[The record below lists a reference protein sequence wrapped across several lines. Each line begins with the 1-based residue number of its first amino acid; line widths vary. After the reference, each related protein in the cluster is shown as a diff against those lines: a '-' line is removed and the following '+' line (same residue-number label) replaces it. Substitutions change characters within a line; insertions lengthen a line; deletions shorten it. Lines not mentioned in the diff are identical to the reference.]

1 MTARG
6 TGETSLPPMAECV
19 VIGGGVIGVSC
30 AFRLAEAGVDVL
42 LLERGGLGGGSTAKA
57 AGGVRSSF
65 TTRVN
70 VELGLRGLAAYSAF
84 SRDFGVEIDFRRD
97 GYLYLLTD
105 PADIP
110 AIGHCAELQREY
122 GVRSHLLDPAEARSV
137 LSLIEPA
144 GIVAALWSPDDA
156 KATPDAVV
164 QGYARAARAHGALL
178 RTGVEVIGI
187 ERDGDTLTG
196 VVTTAGTVRTG
207 AVVCAAGAWSGRIG
221 ELAGLTLPVRPYRRQ
236 VVFTG
241 PVPGLPE
248 SVPLTIELPSA
259 FYFHREGPGLAMS
272 FSEDDGF
279 PGFGTAYEPGE
290 WLPRLAELAGRRI
303 PAVLDAGVRTAW
315 AGLYETTPD
324 RNQILGRSVLLSRF
338 FYATGFSGHGFQMAP
353 AVGELIRDLYLERE
367 PAVDITELDVRRF
380 DGAGTASVEHHIV

>member
-1 MTARG
+1 MTVRG
-6 TGETSLPPMAECV
+6 AGETAVPQMAECV

-42 LLERGGLGGGSTAKA
+42 LLERGELGGGSTAKA
-57 AGGVRSSF
+57 AGGIRSSF

-105 PADIP
+105 PADVP

-122 GVRSHLLDPAEARSV
+122 GVRSHLLDPAEAKTV
-137 LSLIEPA
+137 LPLLRTDDV
-144 GIVAALWSPDDA
+144 VAALWSPDDA

-164 QGYARAARAHGALL
+164 QGYAKAARAHGAKL
-178 RTGVEVIGI
+178 RTKIEVTGI
-187 ERDGDTLTG
+187 ERDGETLTG
-196 VVTTAGTVRTG
+196 VNTTAGFVRTG

-221 ELAGLTLPVRPYRRQ
+221 ELAGLELPVRPFRRQ

-248 SVPLTIELPSA
+248 PVPLTIELPSA
-259 FYFHREGPGLAMS
+259 FYCHREGPGLAMS

-279 PGFGTAYEPGE
+279 PGFGTRYEPGE

-315 AGLYETTPD
+315 AGLYEMTPD
-324 RNQILGRSVLLSRF
+324 RNQIIGESVLLSRF
-338 FYATGFSGHGFQMAP
+338 FYATGFSGHGFQMGP
-353 AVGELIRDLYLERE
+353 AAGELIRDLYLGRQ
-367 PAVDITELDVRRF
+367 PAVDIAELDVRRF
-380 DGAGTASVEHHIV
+380 AAGTTSAEHNIV

>member
-1 MTARG
+1 
-6 TGETSLPPMAECV
+6 MAECV

-42 LLERGGLGGGSTAKA
+42 LLERGGLGEGSTAKA
-57 AGGVRSSF
+57 AGGIRSSF
-65 TTRVN
+65 TSRVN

-84 SRDFGVEIDFRRD
+84 PERFGIGIDFRRD

-105 PADIP
+105 PADVA
-110 AIGHCAELQREY
+110 AIGHCSELQREY
-122 GVRSHLLDPAEARSV
+122 GVRSHLLDPGEAKGIV
-137 LSLIEPA
+137 PLLETD
-144 GIVAALWSPDDA
+144 GIVAVLWSPDDA

-164 QGYARAARAHGALL
+164 RGYAKAARARGAKVC
-178 RTGVEVIGI
+178 TGVDVLGI

-196 VVTTAGTVRTG
+196 VNTTAGFVRTG

-221 ELAGLTLPVRPYRRQ
+221 ELAGLDLPVRPFRRQ

-241 PVPGLPE
+241 PVPGLPDA
-248 SVPLTIELPSA
+248 VPLTIELPSA

-279 PGFGTAYEPGE
+279 PGFGTHYEAGD

-303 PAVLDAGVRTAW
+303 PAVLDAGIRAAW
-315 AGLYETTPD
+315 AGLYEVTPD
-324 RNQILGRSVLLSRF
+324 RNQI
-338 FYATGFSGHGFQMAP
+338 
-353 AVGELIRDLYLERE
+353 VGEASCCRAFSTR
-367 PAVDITELDVRRF
+367 PASPGTGSRWHRRPASWSGTSTSGESRPWTSPNSTS
-380 DGAGTASVEHHIV
+380 GASRAPIPHRWNTTSSRG

>member
-1 MTARG
+1 MTVRG
-6 TGETSLPPMAECV
+6 AGETSLPQMAECV

-42 LLERGGLGGGSTAKA
+42 LLERGELGGGSTAKA
-57 AGGVRSSF
+57 AGGIRSSF

-105 PADIP
+105 PADVP

-122 GVRSHLLDPAEARSV
+122 GVRSHLLDPAEAKTV
-137 LSLIEPA
+137 LPLLRTDDV
-144 GIVAALWSPDDA
+144 VAALWSPDDA

-164 QGYARAARAHGALL
+164 QGYAKAARAHGAML
-178 RTGVEVIGI
+178 RTKIEVTGI

-196 VVTTAGTVRTG
+196 VNTTAGFVRTG

-221 ELAGLTLPVRPYRRQ
+221 ELAGLDLPVRPFRRQ

-241 PVPGLPE
+241 PVPGLPA
-248 SVPLTIELPSA
+248 SVPLTIEMPSA
-259 FYFHREGPGLAMS
+259 FYCHREGPGLAMS

-279 PGFGTAYEPGE
+279 AGFGTRYEPGE
-290 WLPRLAELAGRRI
+290 WLPRLAGLAARRI
-303 PAVLDAGVRTAW
+303 PAVLDAGIRAAW
-315 AGLYETTPD
+315 AGLYEMTPD
-324 RNQILGRSVLLSRF
+324 RNQIIGESVLLSRF
-338 FYATGFSGHGFQMAP
+338 FYATGFSGHGFQMGP
-353 AVGELIRDLYLERE
+353 AVGELIRDLYLGRQ
-367 PAVDITELDVRRF
+367 PALDIAELDVRRF
-380 DGAGTASVEHHIV
+380 AAGTTSAEHNIV

>member
-1 MTARG
+1 
-6 TGETSLPPMAECV
+6 MAECV

-42 LLERGGLGGGSTAKA
+42 LLERGALGGGSTAKA
-57 AGGVRSSF
+57 AGGIRSSF

-105 PADIP
+105 PADVS
-110 AIGHCAELQREY
+110 AIGHCAELQHEY
-122 GVRSHLLDPAEARSV
+122 GVRSHLLDPAEARDV

-164 QGYARAARAHGALL
+164 QGYARAARAHGAVL
-178 RTGVEVIGI
+178 RTGVEVTGI

-196 VVTTAGTVRTG
+196 VFTTAGFVRTG

-221 ELAGLTLPVRPYRRQ
+221 ELAGLNLPVRPHRRQ

-353 AVGELIRDLYLERE
+353 AAGELIRDLYLERE
-367 PAVDITELDVRRF
+367 PAVDVTELDVRRF

>member
-1 MTARG
+1 
-6 TGETSLPPMAECV
+6 MAECV

-42 LLERGGLGGGSTAKA
+42 LLERGGLGEGSTAKA
-57 AGGVRSSF
+57 AGGIRSSF
-65 TTRVN
+65 TSRVN

-84 SRDFGVEIDFRRD
+84 ARDFGAEIDFRRD

-105 PADIP
+105 PADVV

-122 GVRSHLLDPAEARSV
+122 GVRSHLLDPAEAKGV
-137 LSLIEPA
+137 LPLLETD
-144 GIVAALWSPDDA
+144 GIIAALWSPDDA

-164 QGYARAARAHGALL
+164 QGYAKAARAHGAKL
-178 RTGVEVIGI
+178 RTGVEVTGI

-196 VVTTAGTVRTG
+196 VNTTAGFVRTG

-221 ELAGLTLPVRPYRRQ
+221 ELAGLDLPVRPFRRQ

-241 PVPGLPE
+241 PVPGLPDA
-248 SVPLTIELPSA
+248 VPLTIELPSA

-279 PGFGTAYEPGE
+279 PGFNTRYEPGE

-303 PAVLDAGVRTAW
+303 PAVLDAGIRTAW
-315 AGLYETTPD
+315 AGLYEVTPD
-324 RNQILGRSVLLSRF
+324 RNQIVGESVLLSRF
-338 FYATGFSGHGFQMAP
+338 FYATGFSGHGFQMGP
-353 AVGELIRDLYLERE
+353 ATGELVRDLYLGR
-367 PAVDITELDVRRF
+367 PTAVDIAELDVRRF
-380 DGAGTASVEHHIV
+380 ESADTAPAEHNIV

>member
-1 MTARG
+1 
-6 TGETSLPPMAECV
+6 MAECV

-42 LLERGGLGGGSTAKA
+42 LLERGGLGEGSTAKA
-57 AGGVRSSF
+57 AGGIRSSF
-65 TTRVN
+65 TSRVN
-70 VELGLRGLAAYSAF
+70 VELGLRGLARYSVFAEQ
-84 SRDFGVEIDFRRD
+84 FGIEIDFRRD

-105 PADIP
+105 AADVS

-122 GVRSHLLDPAEARSV
+122 GVSSHLLDPSEVRSV
-137 LSLIEPA
+137 LPLVDTT

-164 QGYARAARAHGALL
+164 RGYANAARACGAKL
-178 RTGVEVIGI
+178 RTGVEVTGI
-187 ERDGDTLTG
+187 ERDGGTLTG
-196 VVTTAGTVRTG
+196 VLTTAGFVRTG

-221 ELAGLTLPVRPYRRQ
+221 ELAGLDLPVRPFRRQ

-241 PVPGLPE
+241 PVPGLPQ

-279 PGFGTAYEPGE
+279 PGFATHYEAGE

-315 AGLYETTPD
+315 AGLYEMTPD
-324 RNQILGRSVLLSRF
+324 RNQIIGESVHLSRF
-338 FYATGFSGHGFQMAP
+338 LYATGFSGHGFQMAP
-353 AVGELIRDLYLERE
+353 AAGELVRDLYLGLP
-367 PAVDITELDVRRF
+367 PAVDIAELDVRRF
-380 DGAGTASVEHHIV
+380 ERAVTAPAEHNIV

>member
-1 MTARG
+1 
-6 TGETSLPPMAECV
+6 MAECV

-42 LLERGGLGGGSTAKA
+42 LLDRGELGGGSTAKA

-65 TTRVN
+65 TSRVN

-84 SRDFGVEIDFRRD
+84 SRDFGTEIDFRRD
-97 GYLYLLTD
+97 GYLYLVTD
-105 PADIP
+105 PADVP
-110 AIGHCAELQREY
+110 AFERCAELQREH
-122 GVRSHLLDPAEARSV
+122 GVRSHLLDPAEAKDIV
-137 LSLIEPA
+137 PLLETE

-164 QGYARAARAHGALL
+164 QGYAKAARAHGAKL
-178 RTGVEVIGI
+178 RTGIEVTGI
-187 ERDGDTLTG
+187 ERDGDALTG
-196 VVTTAGTVRTG
+196 VATTAGFVRTG

-221 ELAGLTLPVRPYRRQ
+221 ELAGLDLPVRPYRRQ

-241 PVPGLPE
+241 PMPGLPE
-248 SVPLTIELPSA
+248 SVPLTIEMPSA

-272 FSEDDGF
+272 FSDDDGV
-279 PGFGTAYEPGE
+279 PGFDTRYEAGE

-303 PAVLDAGVRTAW
+303 PAVLDAGIRTAW

-324 RNQILGRSVLLSRF
+324 RNQIIGESVLLSRF
-338 FYATGFSGHGFQMAP
+338 FYATGFSGHGFQMGP
-353 AVGELIRDLYLERE
+353 ATGELIRDLYLRRR
-367 PAVDITELDVRRF
+367 PAVDSTELDVRRF
-380 DGAGTASVEHHIV
+380 EVADTARAEHNIV

>member
-6 TGETSLPPMAECV
+6 AGETPLPPMAECV

-42 LLERGGLGGGSTAKA
+42 LLDRGELGGGSTAKA
-57 AGGVRSSF
+57 AGGIRSSF
-65 TTRVN
+65 TSPVN

-84 SRDFGVEIDFRRD
+84 SRDFGTEIDFRRD
-97 GYLYLLTD
+97 GYLYLVTD
-105 PADIP
+105 PADVP
-110 AIGHCAELQREY
+110 AFERCAELQCEH
-122 GVRSHLLDPAEARSV
+122 GVRSRLLDPGEAKKV
-137 LSLIEPA
+137 LPLVETD
-144 GIVAALWSPDDA
+144 GVVAALWSPDDA

-164 QGYARAARAHGALL
+164 QGYARAARAHGAKL
-178 RTGVEVIGI
+178 RPGVEVTGI
-187 ERDGDTLTG
+187 ERDGDVLTG
-196 VVTTAGTVRTG
+196 VVTTAGFVRTG

-221 ELAGLTLPVRPYRRQ
+221 ELAGLDLPVRPFRRQ

-248 SVPLTIELPSA
+248 AVPLTIEMPSA

-272 FSEDDGF
+272 FSDGDGV
-279 PGFGTAYEPGE
+279 PGFDTRYEPGE

-303 PAVLDAGVRTAW
+303 PAVLDAGIRTAW

-324 RNQILGRSVLLSRF
+324 RNQIIGESVLLSRF
-338 FYATGFSGHGFQMAP
+338 FYATGFSGHGFQMGP
-353 AVGELIRDLYLERE
+353 ATGELIRDLYLGRR
-367 PAVDITELDVRRF
+367 PAVDIAGLDVRRF
-380 DGAGTASVEHHIV
+380 AAGAASAEHNIV

>member
-1 MTARG
+1 MTVRG
-6 TGETSLPPMAECV
+6 AGETSVPQMAECV

-42 LLERGGLGGGSTAKA
+42 LLERGELGGGSTAKA
-57 AGGVRSSF
+57 AGGIRSSF

-105 PADIP
+105 PADVP

-122 GVRSHLLDPAEARSV
+122 GVRSHLLDPAEAKTV
-137 LSLIEPA
+137 LPLLRTDDV
-144 GIVAALWSPDDA
+144 VAALWSPDDA

-164 QGYARAARAHGALL
+164 QGYAKAARAHGAKL
-178 RTGVEVIGI
+178 RTKIEVTGI

-196 VVTTAGTVRTG
+196 VDTTAGFVRTG
-207 AVVCAAGAWSGRIG
+207 AVVCAAGAWSGRVG
-221 ELAGLTLPVRPYRRQ
+221 ELAGLDLPVRPFRRQ

-259 FYFHREGPGLAMS
+259 FYCHREGPGLAMS
-272 FSEDDGF
+272 FCEDDGF
-279 PGFGTAYEPGE
+279 PGFGTRYEAGD

-303 PAVLDAGVRTAW
+303 PAVLDAGIRTAW
-315 AGLYETTPD
+315 AGLYEMTPD
-324 RNQILGRSVLLSRF
+324 RNQIIGESVLLSRF
-338 FYATGFSGHGFQMAP
+338 FYATGFSGHGFQMGP
-353 AVGELIRDLYLERE
+353 AAGELIRDLYLGRQ
-367 PAVDITELDVRRF
+367 PALDIAELDVRRF
-380 DGAGTASVEHHIV
+380 AAGTTSAEHNIV

>member
-1 MTARG
+1 
-6 TGETSLPPMAECV
+6 MADVV
-19 VIGGGVIGVSC
+19 VIGGGVVGVSC

-42 LLERGGLGGGSTAKA
+42 LLERGGLGEGSTAKA

-65 TTRVN
+65 TSRVN
-70 VELGLRGLAAYSAF
+70 VELGLRGLAEYSAF
-84 SRDFGVEIDFRRD
+84 SDTFGTEIDFRRD
-97 GYLYLLTD
+97 GYLYLITD
-105 PADIP
+105 PADVP

-122 GVRSHLLDPAEARSV
+122 GVRSHLLDPAEVRDIV
-137 LSLIEPA
+137 PLVEPA

-164 QGYARAARAHGALL
+164 RGYARAARACGATL
-178 RTGVEVIGI
+178 RAGVEVTGI
-187 ERDGDTLTG
+187 ERDGDALAG
-196 VVTTAGTVRTG
+196 VVTTAGFVRTG
-207 AVVCAAGAWSGRIG
+207 AVVCAAGAWSGRVG
-221 ELAGLTLPVRPYRRQ
+221 ELAGLDLPVRPFRRQ
-236 VVFTG
+236 VAFTG
-241 PVPGLPE
+241 PVPGLPA

-279 PGFGTAYEPGE
+279 PGFATHYEAGD

-324 RNQILGRSVLLSRF
+324 RNQIIGESVLLSRF

-353 AVGELIRDLYLERE
+353 AAGELVRDLYLGRSL
-367 PAVDITELDVRRF
+367 AVDIGGLDVRRF
-380 DGAGTASVEHHIV
+380 AAGNSAPAEHHIV

>member
-1 MTARG
+1 MTVRG

-42 LLERGGLGGGSTAKA
+42 LLERGELGGGSTAKA
-57 AGGVRSSF
+57 AGGIRSSF

-105 PADIP
+105 PADVP

-122 GVRSHLLDPAEARSV
+122 GVRSHLLDPAEAKDV

-164 QGYARAARAHGALL
+164 QGYARAARACGATL
-178 RTGVEVIGI
+178 RTGVEVTGI

-196 VVTTAGTVRTG
+196 VVTTAGFVRTG

-221 ELAGLTLPVRPYRRQ
+221 ELAGLELPVRPYRRQ

-279 PGFGTAYEPGE
+279 PGFGTAYEPGG

-315 AGLYETTPD
+315 AGLYEMTPD

-353 AVGELIRDLYLERE
+353 AAGELIRDLYLERE

-380 DGAGTASVEHHIV
+380 GSAGTAPVERHIV

>member
-1 MTARG
+1 
-6 TGETSLPPMAECV
+6 MAECV

-42 LLERGGLGGGSTAKA
+42 LLERGGLGEGSTAKA
-57 AGGVRSSF
+57 AGGIRSSF
-65 TTRVN
+65 TSRVN
-70 VELGLRGLAAYSAF
+70 VELGLRGLARYSVFAEQ
-84 SRDFGVEIDFRRD
+84 FGIEIDFRRD
-97 GYLYLLTD
+97 GYLYLLTAA
-105 PADIP
+105 ADVS

-122 GVRSHLLDPAEARSV
+122 GVSSHLLDPSEVRSV
-137 LSLIEPA
+137 LPLVDTT

-164 QGYARAARAHGALL
+164 RGYANAARACGAKL
-178 RTGVEVIGI
+178 RTGVEVTGI
-187 ERDGDTLTG
+187 ERDGGTLTG
-196 VVTTAGTVRTG
+196 VLTTAGFVRTG

-221 ELAGLTLPVRPYRRQ
+221 ELAGLDLPVRPFRRQ

-241 PVPGLPE
+241 PVPGLPQ

-279 PGFGTAYEPGE
+279 PGFATHYEAGE

-315 AGLYETTPD
+315 AGLYEMTPD
-324 RNQILGRSVLLSRF
+324 RNQIIGESVHLSRF
-338 FYATGFSGHGFQMAP
+338 LYATGFSGHGFQMAP
-353 AVGELIRDLYLERE
+353 AAGELVRDLYLGLP
-367 PAVDITELDVRRF
+367 PAVDIAELDVRRF
-380 DGAGTASVEHHIV
+380 ERAVTAPAEHNIV

>member
-1 MTARG
+1 MTVAGAR
-6 TGETSLPPMAECV
+6 ETSLPPMAECV

-42 LLERGGLGGGSTAKA
+42 LLERDGLGGGSTAKA
-57 AGGVRSSF
+57 AGGIRSSF
-65 TTRVN
+65 TSRVN

-84 SRDFGVEIDFRRD
+84 PERFGTEIDFRRD
-97 GYLYLLTD
+97 GYLYLLID
-105 PADIP
+105 PADVS

-122 GVRSHLLDPAEARSV
+122 GVRSHLLEPAEARAV
-137 LSLIEPA
+137 LPMLETD

-164 QGYARAARAHGALL
+164 QGYARAARVCGATL
-178 RTGVEVIGI
+178 RTGVEVTGV

-196 VVTTAGTVRTG
+196 VNTTAGFVRTG

-221 ELAGLTLPVRPYRRQ
+221 ELAGLDLPVRPFRRQ

-248 SVPLTIELPSA
+248 RVPLTIELPSA
-259 FYFHREGPGLAMS
+259 FYFHREGAGLAMS

-279 PGFGTAYEPGE
+279 PGFDTRYEPGE

-315 AGLYETTPD
+315 AGLYEMTPD
-324 RNQILGRSVLLSRF
+324 RNQIIGESVLLSRF
-338 FYATGFSGHGFQMAP
+338 FYATGFSGHGFQMGP
-353 AVGELIRDLYLERE
+353 AAGELIRDLYLGR
-367 PAVDITELDVRRF
+367 PTAVDITELDVRRF
-380 DGAGTASVEHHIV
+380 GCADTAPVERHIV

>member
-1 MTARG
+1 MTVAGAR
-6 TGETSLPPMAECV
+6 ETSLPPMAECV

-57 AGGVRSSF
+57 AGGIRSSF
-65 TTRVN
+65 TSRVN
-70 VELGLRGLAAYSAF
+70 VELGLRGLAGYSAF
-84 SRDFGVEIDFRRD
+84 SERFGTEIDFRRD

-105 PADIP
+105 PADVS
-110 AIGHCAELQREY
+110 AIGQCAELQREY
-122 GVRSHLLDPAEARSV
+122 GVRSHLLEPAEAREV
-137 LSLIEPA
+137 LPMLETD

-164 QGYARAARAHGALL
+164 QGYARAARACGATL
-178 RTGVEVIGI
+178 RTGVEVTGI
-187 ERDGDTLTG
+187 ERDGDTLAG
-196 VVTTAGTVRTG
+196 VNTTAGFVRTG

-221 ELAGLTLPVRPYRRQ
+221 ELAGLDLPVRPFRRQ

-248 SVPLTIELPSA
+248 RVPLTIELPSA
-259 FYFHREGPGLAMS
+259 FYFHREGAGLAMS
-272 FSEDDGF
+272 FCEDDGF
-279 PGFGTAYEPGE
+279 PGFDTHYEAGE

-315 AGLYETTPD
+315 AGLYEMTPD
-324 RNQILGRSVLLSRF
+324 RNQIIGESVLLSRF

-353 AVGELIRDLYLERE
+353 ATGELIRDLYLGR
-367 PAVDITELDVRRF
+367 PTALDIAELDVRRF
-380 DGAGTASVEHHIV
+380 GRADTAPVERHIV